1 MIAIG
6 GMFWYDRPEP
16 DHPRPRRAQAHRRTR
31 DHHRRHVPAWR
42 RLQRSPISTTARETG
57 SIASPT
63 CSDGAAPWS
72 RPALAAAR
80 GHPSSRAT
88 GELMAPSARGLFR
101 ATGVS
106 ASDVA
111 RFFAKVG
118 APDANGCMPWRGA
131 INSGGY
137 GHIRWGGR
145 VVEAHRVSIFLST
158 GLWPAD
164 HVLHSCDNPPC
175 CNPAHLREST
185 HHENML
191 ECSAKGRNRTP
202 RPGNGYRKLGDEAL
216 AEIRR
221 RFASGE
227 TNKSA
232 LAREFGVTAP
242 RIRQV
247 LRS

>member
-1 MIAIG
+1 M
-6 GMFWYDRPEP
+6 
-16 DHPRPRRAQAHRRTR
+16 AQ
-31 DHHRRHVPAWR
+31 
-42 RLQRSPISTTARETG
+42 
-57 SIASPT
+57 
-63 CSDGAAPWS
+63 
-72 RPALAAAR
+72 
-80 GHPSSRAT
+80 
-88 GELMAPSARGLFR
+88 SARGLFR

-118 APDANGCMPWRGA
+118 APDANGCMPWLGA